1 MKKIWPFFVSVFLS
15 VNIQAQ
21 ITVPAADEVLQTAYK
36 EAAEQHK
43 NILLMFTASWCVWC
57 KKMDASLNDSTC
69 RKYFTD
75 NYIIVHLAIF
85 ETGAKKKL
93 ENKGADSI
101 LKKYNGEFDTGIPF
115 WVILDKNGSLLA
127 DGYIRAED
135 GKKSSIGCPATER
148 EVAAF
153 IKILGASSPLTEK
166 EISAITR
173 VFRKNERK

>member
-1 MKKIWPFFVSVFLS
+1 MKKIWSFCLSLILCVS
-15 VNIQAQ
+15 IQAQ
-21 ITVPAADEVLQTAYK
+21 IAIPAADEVLQTACK
-36 EAAEQHK
+36 QAAEQHK

-75 NYIIVHLAIF
+75 NYIVAHLTVF
-85 ETGAKKKL
+85 ENGAKKKL
-93 ENKGADSI
+93 ENKGAESL
-101 LKKYNGEFDTGIPF
+101 LKKYSGEFDTGIPF

-127 DGYIRAED
+127 DGCIRADD